1 MIKKIKKSV
10 TKKKIIAQ
18 SDKNKAVKKLS
29 KQTQKTKKKPAP
41 VAKQKP
47 VEKKVPTSSAPKTI
61 VKPHSS
67 PESDLKKLL
76 ESASVEEDLSLDLEL
91 FVEKVPAKSTVANS
105 KAKGAG
111 EKKSKESDADHKK
124 EMIEEFI
131 EKGKR
136 N

>member
-29 KQTQKTKKKPAP
+29 KQTQKTKQKSAAKVVSNPWATHTNKTKATPAAKSKMPAP

-105 KAKGAG
+105 K
-111 EKKSKESDADHKK
+111 
-124 EMIEEFI
+124 
-131 EKGKR
+131 
-136 N
+136 